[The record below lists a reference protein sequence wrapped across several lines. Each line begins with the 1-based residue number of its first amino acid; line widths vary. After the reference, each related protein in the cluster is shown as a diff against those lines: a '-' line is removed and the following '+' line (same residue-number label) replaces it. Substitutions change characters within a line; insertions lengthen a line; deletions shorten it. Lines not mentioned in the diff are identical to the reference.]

1 MKKTI
6 LMLMAG
12 LILTAGTVLALDDD
26 VKKTSDRVVE
36 KLLDLTDRLSRRVTE
51 LEKTVEAQKKEI
63 AQLKADRERQTE
75 KQKREAAELLRRVPG
90 QPVPRLLFTPDG
102 SLVPEQPR
110 IWTPDGTQI
119 VPTNPPRQPN
129 AIPPGSVPRE
139 INGMRFYIIPV
150 EAGTTSI
157 APGGASIPAQPVP
170 TATRVPIQTV
180 IPAQR

>member
-12 LILTAGTVLALDDD
+12 LILTAGTVLALDAD
-26 VKKTSDRVVE
+26 VKGTSDRVVE
-36 KLLDLTDRLSRRVTE
+36 KLLDLTDRLSRRVNE
-51 LEKTVEAQKKEI
+51 LEKTVEKQKKEI
-63 AQLKADRERQTE
+63 AQLKADRERQDE
-75 KQKREAAELLRRVPG
+75 KQKREADLSRRLPG
-90 QPVPRLLFTPDG
+90 QPVPKLFFTPDG
-102 SLVPEQPR
+102 LLVPEQPR

-119 VPTNPPRQPN
+119 VPPTPPRQPN

-150 EAGTTSI
+150 EASANSV
-157 APGGASIPAQPVP
+157 APGTRAIPAPP
-170 TATRVPIQTV
+170 IATSKRVPIQTV

>member
-6 LMLMAG
+6 LTLMSG

-26 VKKTSDRVVE
+26 VKKNSDRVVE

-51 LEKTVEAQKKEI
+51 LEKTVEEQKKEI
-63 AQLKADRERQTE
+63 AQLKAERQAD
-75 KQKREAAELLRRVPG
+75 KQKQSEILQRLPG
-90 QPVPRLLFTPDG
+90 QPGPKLLFTPNG
-102 SLVPEQPR
+102 TLVPEQR
-110 IWTPDGTQI
+110 LWTPDGTQV
-119 VPTNPPRQPN
+119 VPPTPPRQPN
-129 AIPPGSVPRE
+129 AIPPGSVPRD

-157 APGGASIPAQPVP
+157 TPGATTIPAQTV
-170 TATRVPIQTV
+170 TTTQVPIQTV